1 MKKVARELVAAAQ
14 RWTARRFRTAQP
26 DQTWQHRAWS
36 YYDNTPEVRFAATWI
51 GNAMGKARL
60 FAGARDKDGTVTPLP
75 DSHRASEL
83 VASVAGGPAG
93 QSELLSGF
101 GPHLVVAGEGWI
113 VIRPIEDSRTGQ
125 VRGEDW
131 RVLSVLEMSSKG
143 QSLEA
148 EIDGDL
154 VEIPPHDPSKPDD
167 PMAPV
172 AIRVWDAHPRRHI
185 EADSP
190 IRSSLT
196 LLEELRLLNAA
207 VAAIA
212 RSRLTGRGVLLVPHG
227 TRFPTKGGATLD
239 GEEDDLLEVFMQ
251 VAETAYK
258 DPESAAAAVPIILE
272 VPADAIGKIERL
284 TFESNFDDLAMRLR
298 EETIRRFATGLDTPA
313 EILLGT
319 GEVNHWCTVGA
330 VEIMTVAGWKT
341 YDQLTVGELV
351 LTLNHETGLS
361 EWQPLVA
368 VNTWDVVNKPM
379 ITIKGRRHTS
389 ITTANHHWPL
399 LTGRTRSRTWTT
411 SGELAAA
418 AHRDGPDTQRQ
429 EYLILSA
436 PHANLPTEPKYSDAL
451 VEVVAWY
458 FTEGT
463 AGVRHGRNTPKVSI
477 YQSHHINPDNCDR
490 ITRALTAL
498 FGPAS
503 DTLDKGGRYASPDSV
518 ARREEAKRLRAEN
531 PKMTNVD
538 IARQLGVSK
547 TMVGKYLT
555 NDSKTRD
562 AVPRWR
568 ITIPSNRRLT
578 QFRLNS
584 AAAELILEHA
594 PGRIVTLDFIHSLTA
609 AQLELFIDTAVRGD
623 GHYMHGKT
631 PVFGQKDPS
640 MCDAFELAL
649 ILSGRSSYRSK
660 HTTFGASADGPREK
674 TQHMVVGSDRTTF
687 APRGR
692 SFTEESYTGTI
703 WCPTTPNGTWLAR
716 HEGTV
721 FYTGNSG
728 WQLKEEAIT
737 LAVEPRLGT
746 IADALTTQWLRPILE
761 DEGVADAGEVL
772 VWYDSSTLRVRAN
785 RPQTALEVHDRGAIS
800 DAALRR
806 ETGFDDDDAPDQ
818 EELAARR
825 QRNGLGENPAG
836 QEQLPVDESQAMP
849 DMLPAAA
856 TPPPEG
862 NRVAATAWMGARGRE
877 LAEQLKAQHGLSDEE
892 LSDLLYAMVLL
903 RAEARHGG

>member
-60 FAGARDKDGTVTPLP
+60 FAGVRDKDGTVTPLP

-83 VASVAGGPAG
+83 VASIAGGPAG

-113 VIRPIEDSRTGQ
+113 VIRPIEDARTGQ

-284 TFESNFDDLAMRLR
+284 TFESDFDDLAMRLR

-319 GEVNHWCTVGA
+319 GEVNHWG
-330 VEIMTVAGWKT
+330 
-341 YDQLTVGELV
+341 
-351 LTLNHETGLS
+351 
-361 EWQPLVA
+361 
-368 VNTWDVVNKPM
+368 
-379 ITIKGRRHTS
+379 
-389 ITTANHHWPL
+389 
-399 LTGRTRSRTWTT
+399 
-411 SGELAAA
+411 
-418 AHRDGPDTQRQ
+418 
-429 EYLILSA
+429 
-436 PHANLPTEPKYSDAL
+436 
-451 VEVVAWY
+451 
-458 FTEGT
+458 
-463 AGVRHGRNTPKVSI
+463 
-477 YQSHHINPDNCDR
+477 
-490 ITRALTAL
+490 
-498 FGPAS
+498 
-503 DTLDKGGRYASPDSV
+503 
-518 ARREEAKRLRAEN
+518 
-531 PKMTNVD
+531 
-538 IARQLGVSK
+538 
-547 TMVGKYLT
+547 
-555 NDSKTRD
+555 
-562 AVPRWR
+562 
-568 ITIPSNRRLT
+568 
-578 QFRLNS
+578 
-584 AAAELILEHA
+584 
-594 PGRIVTLDFIHSLTA
+594 
-609 AQLELFIDTAVRGD
+609 
-623 GHYMHGKT
+623 
-631 PVFGQKDPS
+631 
-640 MCDAFELAL
+640 
-649 ILSGRSSYRSK
+649 
-660 HTTFGASADGPREK
+660 
-674 TQHMVVGSDRTTF
+674 
-687 APRGR
+687 
-692 SFTEESYTGTI
+692 
-703 WCPTTPNGTWLAR
+703 
-716 HEGTV
+716 
-721 FYTGNSG
+721 G

-746 IADALTTQWLRPILE
+746 VADALTTQWLRPILE
-761 DEGVADAGEVL
+761 DEGADDAGEVL

-825 QRNGLGENPAG
+825 QRNGLGENPAD
-836 QEQLPVDESQAMP
+836 QERLPVDESQAIP
-849 DMLPAAA
+849 DTLPAAA
-856 TPPPEG
+856 TPLPQGDP
-862 NRVAATAWMGARGRE
+862 VAAAAWVDVRGRE
-877 LAEQLKAQHGLSDEE
+877 LAEQLKAQHGLNDEE
-892 LSDLLYAMVLL
+892 LSDLLYAMCLTRVG
-903 RAEARHGG
+903 ARHGG